1 MLPHQPERSMVDRP
15 TDGNSFPEDR
25 YPDSETALG
34 GADAVEKTS
43 YVTGSGT
50 EPEARTG
57 SDGPVARVPAGGGQG
72 ATWAIIIFL
81 IVAAVLVYLLGFGR

>member
-1 MLPHQPERSMVDRP
+1 MVDKP
-15 TDGNSFPEDR
+15 TDSQGFPKDR
-25 YPDSETALG
+25 YVDPETALG
-34 GADAVEKTS
+34 GADAVEKTT

-50 EPEARTG
+50 DPDARKGTG
-57 SDGPVARVPAGGGQG
+57 PSARVSAAGGQG

>member
-1 MLPHQPERSMVDRP
+1 MVDRP
-15 TDGNSFPEDR
+15 TDNPGFSKARFENP
-25 YPDSETALG
+25 ETALG
-34 GADAVEKTS
+34 GADAVEKTT

-50 EPEARTG
+50 DPDARKG
-57 SDGPVARVPAGGGQG
+57 SGPSARVTPGGGQG